1 MSDCSGVFFAELF
14 SAAVFPAVVFFV
26 AFADGDCLALLVWAF
41 TTVPVLSACALRF
54 ACTDTATITAT
65 ISTTAAMPENTTVLR
80 MRNTCLASRF
90 DEALGFRALTTVR
103 QHFAIALPAVRV
115 PRTMRP
121 PALPHARLAASGI
134 LRRAVAACL
143 SAVPFAALPS
153 PSLLSTLPLS
163 CNTMFQSVALSTNTP
178 VYASN
183 AHIVEGTYSKGQSLP
198 HRVRA
203 AWRRTCKK
211 QIPRSHKTPGK

>member
-1 MSDCSGVFFAELF
+1 MSDCSGVFFDELF
-14 SAAVFPAVVFFV
+14 SAVVFFV
-26 AFADGDCLALLVWAF
+26 AFADGDCLVLLVWAL

-54 ACTDTATITAT
+54 ACTDTATTTAT

-103 QHFAIALPAVRV
+103 QHFAIALPAVRA

-121 PALPHARLAASGI
+121 PAMPHARLAVFRIPRS
-134 LRRAVAACL
+134 AVAACS
-143 SAVPFAALPS
+143 SAVPFAALPLS
-153 PSLLSTLPLS
+153 LLLSTLPLS

-178 VYASN
+178 VYASS
-183 AHIVEGTYSKGQSLP
+183 AHIVEGTYSKGQSLS

-211 QIPRSHKTPGK
+211 QSPRSRKAPGK